1 MEKDIQYCI
10 ICGRENKFSARFC
23 SKCGESLDQKDD
35 DLQVYLVEK
44 TKEKAKDTA
53 SEKGVNAFLEWLE
66 KLLRSKAY
74 GFILA
79 LSVISS
85 VTMVMAGRQNSGV
98 KNFAKD
104 TPGMFM
110 DGTVY
115 GSAQTGEKE
124 YTPTENEKT
133 LFSYFVQCVAFYDK
147 DGSVEKLIL
156 RPEAEEGK
164 LIHLLVTT
172 DDGQVLFMDKIDSMD
187 RAIAIGNID
196 ITGQACSVEVVEE
209 YLDQPVI
216 KTKVYG
222 IDENAFVTSL
232 KERENG
238 KNISYQEFYSET
250 QVSYREN
257 YDGNG
262 RVSGY
267 WEYDYYSNDVLK
279 SSNYYKVTDGQP
291 HLMQKKEYYETG
303 LLKAETEYNEAGNIT
318 KESGYDQNG
327 RGYIVYYQ
335 SGTQWKMT
343 ETYTFMDRTGTDVRQ
358 RFVWYYENSNSI
370 REEYIYDR
378 ESDTAVNT
386 EYAYNNSSDGSLYGY
401 RKSETYFARNTQGNL
416 VKTKTVYYEN
426 GQVNG
431 QISYDE
437 SGNIIQ

>member
-1 MEKDIQYCI
+1 MENKKQYCI
-10 ICGRENKFSARFC
+10 LCGAENNMTDKFC
-23 SKCGESLDQKDD
+23 HKCGESLNQKDD
-35 DLQVYLVEK
+35 DLQVYA
-44 TKEKAKDTA
+44 KEKIKDKVTGDLKDKA
-53 SEKGVNAFLEWLE
+53 TDTFFDLLKRFLN
-66 KLLRSKAY
+66 SKAY
-74 GFILA
+74 GIILS

-85 VTMVMAGRQNSGV
+85 VTMIMAGRQSSGV

-115 GSAQTGEKE
+115 GSAQTCEKE

-172 DDGQVLFMDKIDSMD
+172 DDGQVLFMDKIDNMD

-196 ITGQACSVEVVEE
+196 ITGQACSVEVAEE
-209 YLDQPVI
+209 YLGQPVI

-257 YDGNG
+257 YDGDG

-267 WEYDYYSNDVLK
+267 SEYDYYSNDVLK

-291 HLMQKKEYYETG
+291 HLMQKMEYYETG

-343 ETYTFMDRTGTDVRQ
+343 ETYTFMDRTGTDVKQ

-378 ESDTAVNT
+378 ESDTAINT
-386 EYAYNNSSDGSLYGY
+386 EYAYNNSSDDSLYGY